1 MIARECPRHTGNCSE
16 MAGAST
22 KSVKTMVMA
31 PKWISLTGFAI
42 LVLAIVG
49 LIASQAILAVTPTTI
64 AAQVLAVLLMLW
76 ARKTFGLR
84 SFHAAANPTEGGLVT
99 IGPYKYIRHPIYASI
114 LLFLTA
120 AVLSNLSLASIFM
133 ELAAA
138 IGVAMRIWSEERLLL
153 ERYPEYGAYAAKTS
167 RIIPFLL

>member
-1 MIARECPRHTGNCSE
+1 M
-16 MAGAST
+16 ST
-22 KSVKTMVMA
+22 ATE
-31 PKWISLTGFAI
+31 WISIAGFVI
-42 LVLAIVG
+42 LVFAVVG
-49 LIASQAILAVTPTTI
+49 LIASRAILAITPVTI
-64 AAQVLAVLLMLW
+64 AAQILAVLLMLW

-99 IGPYKYIRHPIYASI
+99 TGPYKYIRHPIYTSI

-120 AVLSNLSLASIFM
+120 AVLSDLSAASISL

-138 IGVAMRIWSEERLLL
+138 IGVAMRIWSEERLLV
-153 ERYPEYGAYAAKTS
+153 ERYPEYIAYAAKTS

>member
-1 MIARECPRHTGNCSE
+1 MITWFFCGE
-16 MAGAST
+16 MAGVAT
-22 KSVKTMVMA
+22 KSAKSMSTLTE
-31 PKWISLTGFAI
+31 WISIAGFVI
-42 LVLAIVG
+42 LVFSVVG
-49 LIASQAILAVTPTTI
+49 LIASRAILAITPVTI
-64 AAQVLAVLLMLW
+64 AAQILAVLLMLW

-99 IGPYKYIRHPIYASI
+99 TGPYKYIRHPIYASI

-120 AVLSNLSLASIFM
+120 AVLSNLSGASISL

-138 IGVAMRIWSEERLLL
+138 IGVAMRIWSEERLLV
-153 ERYPEYGAYAAKTS
+153 ERYPEYIAYAAKTS